1 MEQSSSGKA
10 DLQKKE
16 VENKPTE
23 TEDEG
28 TFLPTKYLVV
38 SLGYLLILYLFY
50 EYYCY
55 LLRFVYF
62 FGDFFYTYF
71 MNIFYKY
78 YCCISLLLKQL

>member
-16 VENKPTE
+16 VANKPTE

-28 TFLPTKYLVV
+28 TLLPTKYLVV

-62 FGDFFYTYF
+62 FGDFFILILWIF
-71 MNIFYKY
+71 FINIVVVYHF
-78 YCCISLLLKQL
+78 C